1 VSLENVF
8 PHTLFYIGHLPIRDT
23 VVHTWIIVG
32 ALCTFAVWA
41 KNRFRTWHPKRWQ
54 LLVEY
59 LIEYVESLVIDMGG
73 KSIRDI
79 VPYLTTMI
87 TFIAIA
93 NLLGLLPTLRAPT
106 RDLNTTAALAA
117 VSLASVQYYGIR
129 KRGFKTYLA
138 SFFEPVFILFPLNI
152 SGQISRTFSMA
163 VRLFGN
169 VVAGEIIGAVMFL
182 LLPALGPL
190 PLSLLSTITGLLQA
204 LVFTILTIVFV
215 IDATTAS
222 E

>member
-1 VSLENVF
+1 
-8 PHTLFYIGHLPIRDT
+8 
-23 VVHTWIIVG
+23 
-32 ALCTFAVWA
+32 
-41 KNRFRTWHPKRWQ
+41 
-54 LLVEY
+54 
-59 LIEYVESLVIDMGG
+59 MGG